1 MTTLSDG
8 TTTVTFTDD
17 LMWSDEFAWMPV
29 EQSAQRTITGGL
41 VVQSA
46 ARTAGQPITLAAP
59 DPASGWITRAALD
72 QFKVWAA
79 VHGQQLT
86 LVYRGV
92 TRTVIW
98 RHQDTAI
105 EATPVVPYADVQS
118 GDYYRAVLRL
128 MGI

>member
-29 EQSAQRTITGGL
+29 EQTSQRTITGGL
-41 VVQSA
+41 VVQTA
-46 ARTAGQPITLAAP
+46 ARTAGQPVTLAAP
-59 DPASGWITRAALD
+59 DARSGWITRAALD
-72 QFKVWAA
+72 QFKTWAA
-79 VHGQQLT
+79 IHGQQMT

-92 TRTVIW
+92 TSTVIW
-98 RHQDTAI
+98 RHQDGAI
-105 EATPVVPYADVQS
+105 EAAPVVPYSDVQS

-128 MGI
+128 MRI